1 MVAKCFSRG
10 LSPNDERHIK
20 RRNALPKV
28 MVRGRQV
35 TNTSR
40 SLCLNIVMKN
50 PNILALVLLLSG
62 FSLPVLS
69 KQVQTS
75 EQDLAFEN
83 SRYVQLDDVR
93 LHVRDWAGDNTGMCP
108 VLLVHGFAGS
118 TFSFRELA
126 PALAKAGHPVLA
138 VDLPGYG
145 YSQRSAFSGKAAEA
159 LWQLLERER
168 PGQSWCLLGHSMGAK
183 LVGQVAALKPYH
195 VQAIVYSDGSPLV
208 SSERR
213 KKWFSSSSF
222 IRNAAIRWV
231 EKHYLNEKKFIS
243 ILSQAYARPAT
254 RKEAQGYLKP
264 LLIPG
269 TVTAAFSGYAKQ
281 WSDDIKPAQIG
292 SIPSLIIW
300 GDKDTWVKPEV
311 GKTLAKNIPTA
322 KFLMIPGAG
331 HCPIETHFAKV
342 FPAISQSFGKTTKAV
357 KAQ

>member
-1 MVAKCFSRG
+1 
-10 LSPNDERHIK
+10 
-20 RRNALPKV
+20 
-28 MVRGRQV
+28 
-35 TNTSR
+35 
-40 SLCLNIVMKN
+40 
-50 PNILALVLLLSG
+50 
-62 FSLPVLS
+62 
-69 KQVQTS
+69 
-75 EQDLAFEN
+75 
-83 SRYVQLDDVR
+83 
-93 LHVRDWAGDNTGMCP
+93 
-108 VLLVHGFAGS
+108 
-118 TFSFRELA
+118 
-126 PALAKAGHPVLA
+126 
-138 VDLPGYG
+138 
-145 YSQRSAFSGKAAEA
+145 
-159 LWQLLERER
+159 
-168 PGQSWCLLGHSMGAK
+168 
-183 LVGQVAALKPYH
+183 
-195 VQAIVYSDGSPLV
+195 V

-243 ILSQAYARPAT
+243 VLSQAYARPAT
-254 RKEAQGYLKP
+254 REEAQGYLKP

-342 FPAISQSFGKTTKAV
+342 FPAISQSFGKTAKTV